1 MAGFG
6 LQASGVRKFVQTAI
20 VVTTSLLVAVIT
32 THAQTKPAAK
42 PVNSGSTKV
51 VPYVQT
57 KPLGIGRTATPDEIK
72 AIDIDVMPD
81 GRGLPPGRGTAAEGA
96 PIYAAK
102 CQSCHGK
109 DGAGASADRLVATD
123 SGPNFNFAM
132 DAKLVKAVGNY
143 WPYAT
148 TFYDYTQRAM
158 PFTQPGTL
166 TPNELYA
173 LTAYIL
179 SLNKVIP
186 ADAVM
191 DATTLPKVVMPA
203 KNRFVMDNRRGG
215 PVVK

>member
-1 MAGFG
+1 MKAAFTALALALALATIG
-6 LQASGVRKFVQTAI
+6 LGAQAPAK
-20 VVTTSLLVAVIT
+20 
-32 THAQTKPAAK
+32 KPAS
-42 PVNSGSTKV
+42 PGTTKV
-51 VPYVQT
+51 VPYVQA
-57 KPLGIGRTATPDEIK
+57 KPLGIGRAATADEIK

-81 GRGLPPGRGTAAEGA
+81 GRGLPPGRGTPEEGA
-96 PIYAAK
+96 TVYAAK
-102 CQSCHGK
+102 CQSCHGAK
-109 DGAGASADRLVATD
+109 GVGASADRLVATD
-123 SGPNFNFAM
+123 SGPNFSFAM

-148 TFYDYTQRAM
+148 TLYDYTQRAM
-158 PFTQPGTL
+158 PFTKPGTL

-203 KNRFVMDNRRGG
+203 KNRFVMDNRKGG
-215 PVVK
+215 PIVK